1 MLKKAVFLDRD
12 GTLNNTIMR
21 SGRPSPP
28 KSTHEFEILPYVPEA
43 ILQFKD
49 LGFIPVVVTNQPDFA
64 RGITPLSQIK
74 VFNEII
80 KDQLQIE
87 HVYMCLHDDIDVCS
101 CRKPQPGLLVNAA
114 LDLNIDTKL
123 SIMVG
128 DRWKDI
134 AAGQA
139 AGCKCFFIDNSYDE
153 ERPLEPF
160 HRVSSLIDVISI
172 IRSSNDY

>member
-1 MLKKAVFLDRD
+1 MLNKAVFLDRD
-12 GTLNNTIMR
+12 GTLNNTIMHL
-21 SGRPSPP
+21 GRPSPP
-28 KSTHEFEILPYVPEA
+28 KNTDEFEILPYVPEA
-43 ILQFKD
+43 ILQFKE

-64 RGITPLSQIK
+64 RGDTSLSQIE

-87 HVYMCLHDDIDVCS
+87 HVYMCLHDDLDECS
-101 CRKPQPGLLVNAA
+101 CRKPQPGLLLNAA
-114 LDLNIDTKL
+114 LDLKIDTKQ

-139 AGCKCFFIDNSYDE
+139 AGSKCFFIDNSYDE
-153 ERPLEPF
+153 GRPLQPF

-172 IRSSNDY
+172 IRRGNDY